1 MNQFSL
7 FLRLF
12 LCLFPFLF
20 PFIRLTAETSILNPI
35 INHVPDLHLL
45 IAFERVANL
54 GSVAQAAAA
63 LNVTP
68 GAVSLRLKRLE
79 QQLALV
85 LFERTPNRIQL
96 TIQGQAYLRDVQT
109 ALKAVATLGRWNVD
123 QRTDSRASAKAN
135 VTQRANLRVY
145 LASPPT
151 FARELLVPPLSEF
164 TARFPDIDVDLQV
177 SVPLSSEPIAN
188 MDLQIRF
195 GNGSFPGFVA
205 ESLLDEAVFPVASA
219 TYLKKLKDFD
229 VRKPQTLANARFL
242 TSPLEPWA
250 AWLAKAKLD
259 WPEPSSGTRMFD
271 LGMLLDA
278 ATKGQG
284 VTLARVTVARA
295 WLAEGKLIAASH
307 IKAKSP
313 YAYYVTY
320 TPESKQREEV
330 AHMLRWLKR
339 VKW

>member
-1 MNQFSL
+1 LDS
-7 FLRLF
+7 
-12 LCLFPFLF
+12 
-20 PFIRLTAETSILNPI
+20 

-45 IAFERVANL
+45 IAFERVASL
-54 GSVAQAAAA
+54 GSVAQAAVA

-85 LFERTPNRIQL
+85 LFERTSNRIQL
-96 TIQGQAYLRDVQT
+96 TAQGQAYLRDVQT
-109 ALKAVATLGRWNVD
+109 ALKAVATLTRWHVEQGTD
-123 QRTDSRASAKAN
+123 QRASAKGGP
-135 VTQRANLRVY
+135 VSRRANLRVN

-151 FARELLVPPLSEF
+151 FARELLVPRLGEF
-164 TARFPDIDVDLQV
+164 TTRFPDIDVDLQV
-177 SVPLSSEPIAN
+177 SVPLSAEPISGIVN

-205 ESLLDEAVFPVASA
+205 EPLLDEAVFPVASA
-219 TYLKKLKDFD
+219 AYLKKLKDFD
-229 VRKPQTLANARFL
+229 AHKPQTLANARFL

-284 VTLARVTVARA
+284 VTLARATLARA
-295 WLAEGKLIAASH
+295 WLVEGKLIAASH

-320 TPESKQREEV
+320 KPEVKQREEV
-330 AHMLRWLKR
+330 VQMLRWLKR